1 MVLLDEQPF
10 LSEEWIELRWR
21 GFALFF
27 CVFTAIAWS
36 RYKYHL
42 YWMFSFV
49 VVRDKLP
56 IHFVFLFSRETPTL
70 LEGGLAHPTSDLS
83 SR

>member
-49 VVRDKLP
+49 VVRDKLHP
-56 IHFVFLFSRETPTL
+56 FCFFVFSRNTDPL
-70 LEGGLAHPTSDLS
+70 RRGVGAPHQ
-83 SR
+83 